1 MKPTLF
7 RRRALL
13 CAACLSLAAGA
24 LPAFAQGAYPS
35 KPIRMIVP
43 YAAGGSTDQLA
54 RAIQQSMS
62 ETLGQTVIVEN
73 KPGAGGT
80 IGVDYVAKAAPD
92 GYTLVF
98 GNTGPNA
105 VVGLMR
111 KVPYDELKDLRPVS
125 TVAITPMILAVPA
138 ESPARTMKEFLAYA
152 KKNGNALNIGS
163 VGNGSLSHLTAEYFN
178 EAAGLKLQHIPYNG
192 GAPMMTAFAGGQLQA
207 AFVTGLDGA
216 TLVNSGKVRYL
227 AVGTLKPTDTVPG
240 LPAIADDVAGFRS
253 SAWFGVLAPKDT
265 PQEVVDRLHAA
276 VVAAV
281 ARPEVRKMFSDR
293 NVEARSSTPQE
304 LEKLIRD
311 EMAQWGPVV
320 RKANIQ
326 M

>member
-1 MKPTLF
+1 MNPQHTI
-7 RRRALL
+7 RRALL
-13 CAACLSLAAGA
+13 CAAGLALA
-24 LPAFAQGAYPS
+24 LPALAQNYPS

-54 RAIQQSMS
+54 RAVQQSMS
-62 ETLGQTVIVEN
+62 ETLGQTVVVEN

-80 IGVDYVAKAAPD
+80 IGVDYVAKSAPD

-105 VVGLMR
+105 VVALMR
-111 KVPYDELKDLRPVS
+111 KVPYDQLKDLRPVS

-138 ESPARTMKEFLAYA
+138 DSPAKTMKEFLAYA
-152 KKNGNALNIGS
+152 KKNPNSLNIGS

-178 EAAGLKLQHIPYNG
+178 EAAGVRMQHIPYNG

-227 AVGTLKPTDTVPG
+227 AVATPKPTDTVPG
-240 LPAIADDVAGFRS
+240 LPAIAEEVPGFRS

-265 PQEVVDRLHAA
+265 PNDVIAKLNAA
-276 VVAAV
+276 VATAV
-281 ARPEVRKMFSDR
+281 ARPEVRKMFVER
-293 NVEARSSTPQE
+293 NVEARSSTPEE
-304 LEKLIRD
+304 LDKLIRD
-311 EMAQWGPVV
+311 ETAQWGPVV

>member
-1 MKPTLF
+1 MKT
-7 RRRALL
+7 RIAALL
-13 CAACLSLAAGA
+13 AAAIVA
-24 LPAFAQGAYPS
+24 PHAFAQGDGYPN

-80 IGVDYVAKAAPD
+80 IGTDYVAKAAPD

-105 VVGLMR
+105 VVSLMR
-111 KVPYDELKDLRPVS
+111 KVPYDELKDLRPIS

-138 ESPARTMKEFLAYA
+138 DSPAKTLKDFLAYA
-152 KKNGNALNIGS
+152 KKNGNALNVGS

-178 EAAGLKLQHIPYNG
+178 EAAGLRMQHIPYNG

-216 TLVNSGKVRYL
+216 TLVKEIRKL
-227 AVGTLKPTDTVPG
+227 ET
-240 LPAIADDVAGFRS
+240 
-253 SAWFGVLAPKDT
+253 SAMTTGNP
-265 PQEVVDRLHAA
+265 VVWGSDAA
-276 VVAAV
+276 VWFVMVKDAKGRFASNPLWGDGWGWALFKADAPAKNVAVSYAADCMGCHV
-281 ARPEVRKMFSDR
+281 PAAKTDR
-293 NVEARSSTPQE
+293 VF
-304 LEKLIRD
+304 
-311 EMAQWGPVV
+311 
-320 RKANIQ
+320 IQ
-326 M
+326 GYPTLTQH